1 MLVKVLGLVKTT
13 LFKPADLEGEVQE
26 TDEDEINET
35 EVQLV
40 PPIVMVAPDTKSDP
54 VSVTE
59 VPPAVVPKVG
69 VMLLKVG
76 GTA

>member
-1 MLVKVLGLVKTT
+1 MLVKALGLVKTT
-13 LFKPADLEGEVQE
+13 LFKPDPEGEVQE

-54 VSVTE
+54 ASVTE

>member
-1 MLVKVLGLVKTT
+1 MVKYDENLN
-13 LFKPADLEGEVQE
+13 E
-26 TDEDEINET
+26 TKVVEDKVIGSKNEDEINET